1 MLNEANSIW
10 RKKIT
15 VLRNDVY
22 AHLSDTDVLAKYS
35 DAALSPNEIER
46 LIDLSKQLVNK
57 LSYANDRG
65 AFAFNLDSACD
76 TYNVLE
82 DCPKEEIDGCSRVS
96 HAPKVK
102 LSHFATLALIGW
114 YLMMPPTSYESGE
127 PRVLTDAPLSTW
139 KVLGTYDS
147 APQCQRARMREER
160 KLEPFDSFI
169 PAGRVVITR
178 HSSKVG

>member
-76 TYNVLE
+76 TYNVLDRLPE
-82 DCPKEEIDGCSRVS
+82 G
-96 HAPKVK
+96 
-102 LSHFATLALIGW
+102 GN
-114 YLMMPPTSYESGE
+114 
-127 PRVLTDAPLSTW
+127 
-139 KVLGTYDS
+139 
-147 APQCQRARMREER
+147 
-160 KLEPFDSFI
+160 
-169 PAGRVVITR
+169 
-178 HSSKVG
+178 